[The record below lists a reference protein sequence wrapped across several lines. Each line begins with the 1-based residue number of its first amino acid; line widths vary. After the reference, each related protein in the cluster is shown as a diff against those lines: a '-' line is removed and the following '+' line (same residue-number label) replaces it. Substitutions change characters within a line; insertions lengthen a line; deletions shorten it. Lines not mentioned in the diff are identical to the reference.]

1 MWCTEWEESATGIA
15 GRKKSQEES
24 WPFVNSEGSHQPVE
38 GAGDIFDTPKHHE
51 VLAVV
56 DLMVYTVEVLCV
68 LCSGTATWKQQLT
81 EVNDEVI
88 VEASQWLLD
97 TIPTFTQD
105 TVSSLI
111 GSLTDEQVD
120 IIWQ

>member
-1 MWCTEWEESATGIA
+1 M
-15 GRKKSQEES
+15 
-24 WPFVNSEGSHQPVE
+24 
-38 GAGDIFDTPKHHE
+38 
-51 VLAVV
+51 V

-120 IIWQ
+120 II